1 MAEVR
6 AAADRIVIGVDP
18 GLTGAI
24 AGLRVR
30 AGRVVGVAVMHAC
43 EYYPRASRSGA
54 GRIEVQAVG
63 AALREVQWRLMDG
76 HKEAPDRGPML
87 IEALGVRPGESAQAT
102 VTAATAWGAL
112 RAAVAA
118 EWGIDRVREIQPQ
131 AVDVLLGWAPAG
143 AKTLRKLRNLAQA
156 VAVCEA
162 AGQTPGAVL
171 TPPRGRGMSDGAA
184 DAVCIALAGAGTRAN
199 APEGAGEG

>member
-1 MAEVR
+1 MAEAR
-6 AAADRIVIGVDP
+6 AVADRIVIGVDP

-30 AGRVVGVAVMHAC
+30 AGRVVGVAVVHAVT
-43 EYYPRASRSGA
+43 YYPRARG
-54 GRIEVQAVG
+54 GRIEALDVA
-63 AALREVQWRLMDG
+63 AALQVVCG
-76 HKEAPDRGPML
+76 HLYAHRGCERGPAL
-87 IEALGVRPGESAQAT
+87 IEALGVRPGESVQAT

-131 AVDVLLGWAPAG
+131 AVDALLGWAPAG
-143 AKTLRKLRNLAQA
+143 AKALRKLRNLAQA

-184 DAVCIALAGAGTRAN
+184 DAVCIALAGAGLRMTTD

>member
-1 MAEVR
+1 MS
-6 AAADRIVIGVDP
+6 DRIVIGVDP

-30 AGRVVGVAVMHAC
+30 GVGGQARVVGVAVMHAVA
-43 EYYPRASRSGA
+43 YYPRARG
-54 GRIEVQAVG
+54 GRIEVQDVA
-63 AALREVQWRLMDG
+63 AALRGVQWRLTDG
-76 HKEAPDRGPML
+76 HERAPERGPLL
-87 IEALGVRPGESAQAT
+87 IEALGVRPGEAVQAT

-112 RAAVAA
+112 RAALAW
-118 EWGIDRVREIQPQ
+118 EWGVDRVREIQPQ
-131 AVDVLLGWAPAG
+131 AVDALLGWAPAG
-143 AKTLRKLRNLAQA
+143 ARSLRKLRNLAQA

-184 DAVCIALAGAGTRAN
+184 DAVCIALAGCGTRAL
-199 APEGAGEG
+199 EGAGEG

>member
-1 MAEVR
+1 MSDTP
-6 AAADRIVIGVDP
+6 DRIVIGVDP

-30 AGRVVGVAVMHAC
+30 GVGGQARVVGVAVVHAVT
-43 EYYPRASRSGA
+43 YYPRAARSHA
-54 GRIEVQAVG
+54 GRIEALDVA
-63 AALREVQWRLMDG
+63 AALQVVCG
-76 HKEAPDRGPML
+76 HLYAHRGCERGPAL
-87 IEALGVRPGESAQAT
+87 IEALGVRPGESVRST

-131 AVDVLLGWAPAG
+131 AVDALLGWAPAG
-143 AKTLRKLRNLAQA
+143 AKALRKLRNLAQA

-184 DAVCIALAGAGTRAN
+184 DAVCIALAGCGIRAS

>member
-1 MAEVR
+1 MSDAP
-6 AAADRIVIGVDP
+6 DRIVIGVDP

-24 AGLRVR
+24 AGLRVQGVGGQ
-30 AGRVVGVAVMHAC
+30 GRVVGVAVVHAVT
-43 EYYPRASRSGA
+43 YYGRAARSGA
-54 GRIEVQAVG
+54 GRIEVQDVA
-63 AALREVQWRLMDG
+63 AALRGVQWRLTDG
-76 HKEAPDRGPML
+76 HERAPERGPLL
-87 IEALGVRPGESAQAT
+87 IEALGVRPGEAVQAT

-112 RAAVAA
+112 RAALGW
-118 EWGIDRVREIQPQ
+118 EWGVDRVREIQPQ
-131 AVDVLLGWAPAG
+131 AVDALLGWAPAG
-143 AKTLRKLRNLAQA
+143 SRALRKLRNLAQA

-184 DAVCIALAGAGTRAN
+184 DAVCIALAGCGTR